1 MVLAMEAATDVVRS
15 GEVEIR
21 TSDGLVLAGGRVLC
35 MSVRELRLLT
45 ALVTREGR
53 IVSREDLYRIAWES
67 PMRHGDRSV
76 DVYVHKLRV
85 KLEDALPGQ
94 AFIHTHF
101 GFGYRFAPERSHAF
115 HKSATRR

>member
-1 MVLAMEAATDVVRS
+1 MEAASNDVLRS
-15 GEVEIR
+15 GELEIH
-21 TSDGLVLAGGRVLC
+21 TTDGLVLAGGRVLT
-35 MSVRELRLLT
+35 MSMREFRLLI

-53 IVSREDLYRIAWES
+53 IVSREDLYRIAWDADL
-67 PMRHGDRSV
+67 RNGDRSV

-101 GFGYRFAPERSHAF
+101 GFGYRFAPETLQEPVRAVRSA
-115 HKSATRR
+115 SE